1 MRPLCLLIICAV
13 VLGQGSADELE
24 SAISG
29 DVLEPGNLE
38 FTNQQMEVLEPG
50 QTTLARSN
58 HSASNSNAGLP
69 EPSTRPHFTG
79 NTQTTPDQKRSD
91 HSQTGLPEPSAKP
104 TFSRSSQGP
113 LEPSTQPH
121 FSGGN
126 SQQQASLQQPNPLE
140 PSSRP
145 HFSTSAQGPLEPST
159 RSHFSQSVGTASPR
173 VRRPLFSSYY
183 SAGPTRSQYQES
195 ENQYHHLYD
204 HPALVTQRLNLPYT
218 QSVWRCDIQKNNC
231 FLRSKHN
238 FVPFK
243 QQFDFEGEEV
253 ALVLNIGDAAR
264 KRHSLKRRPNPVY
277 AYSASRLESTSY
289 FLAQYA
295 DACIEFSFYWSGNAK
310 KHMHILQRNQEDVC
324 IYSAAYD
331 PADPN
336 FRSSNSVWQD
346 VQLQLDLR
354 YGAAKFW
361 IEYQFDIGEKRDY
374 YDSYSDLGFI
384 AIRNF
389 TIGYGVCQ
397 NSKSEE
403 CDVPSS

>member
-145 HFSTSAQGPLEPST
+145 HFSTSAQGPLEPSQ
-159 RSHFSQSVGTASPR
+159 RSHFFQSVGTASPR

-183 SAGPTRSQYQES
+183 SAGPPRSQYQES
-195 ENQYHHLYD
+195 KLFT
-204 HPALVTQRLNLPYT
+204 P
-218 QSVWRCDIQKNNC
+218 
-231 FLRSKHN
+231 
-238 FVPFK
+238 
-243 QQFDFEGEEV
+243 
-253 ALVLNIGDAAR
+253 
-264 KRHSLKRRPNPVY
+264 
-277 AYSASRLESTSY
+277 
-289 FLAQYA
+289 
-295 DACIEFSFYWSGNAK
+295 
-310 KHMHILQRNQEDVC
+310 LQT
-324 IYSAAYD
+324 
-331 PADPN
+331 
-336 FRSSNSVWQD
+336 
-346 VQLQLDLR
+346 
-354 YGAAKFW
+354 KFT
-361 IEYQFDIGEKRDY
+361 
-374 YDSYSDLGFI
+374 
-384 AIRNF
+384 N
-389 TIGYGVCQ
+389 
-397 NSKSEE
+397 
-403 CDVPSS
+403 